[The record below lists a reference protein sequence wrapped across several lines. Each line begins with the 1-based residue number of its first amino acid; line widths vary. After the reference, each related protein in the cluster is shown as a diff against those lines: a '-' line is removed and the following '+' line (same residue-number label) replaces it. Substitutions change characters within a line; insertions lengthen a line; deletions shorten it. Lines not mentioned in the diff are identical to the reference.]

1 VESSGMAMRSARS
14 SRLICGLLSLM
25 LTCFAL
31 GQDRPE
37 GPSGEELQK
46 YYDKKIVPLN
56 AQPTAQQRAEAMLRL
71 YEFVGTGRF
80 VIDDEL
86 NARDV
91 MQPRNVV
98 VEFRIDDVY
107 KGAEGLTSIKVDLN
121 SDMLAVPNERVS
133 GYEKRTAAWRRLDN
147 EGERNRIARA
157 KLDQKVKEGQLT
169 QGEYEKQRSTLE
181 MAEQQRVEETLR
193 ISSRTYGLIHG
204 KSFYDLGG
212 SIQPGETYVLAASR
226 ARDRVDVYVLE
237 ENVNANLYWGE
248 LGEDVTAALN
258 QLRR

>member
-1 VESSGMAMRSARS
+1 MESSGMTMRSARS
-14 SRLICGLLSLM
+14 SRLICGLLM
-25 LTCFAL
+25 LTCSAL
-31 GQDRPE
+31 GQNRPE
-37 GPSGEELQK
+37 GPSGEELQT

-56 AQPTAQQRAEAMLRL
+56 AQPTARQRAEEMLEL
-71 YEFVGTGRF
+71 YEFVGRGRF

-86 NARDV
+86 KARDV
-91 MQPRNVV
+91 MQPRSVV

-107 KGAEGLTSIKVDLN
+107 KGAEGLPSIKVELN

-133 GYEKRTAAWRRLDN
+133 GYEKRRAAWQRLDN
-147 EGERNRIARA
+147 EGERNRVARG
-157 KLDQKVKEGQLT
+157 KLDENLKARRLT
-169 QGEYEKQRSTLE
+169 QDEYEKQRSALE
-181 MAEQQRVEETLR
+181 LAEQQRVKETLR

-212 SIQPGETYVLAASR
+212 SIQPGETYVLAANR

-237 ENVNANLYWGE
+237 ENMNANLYWGE